1 MRDLSSDENSNQMTS
16 FRVSMDSGSTESII
30 FIFNRLNPSDSF
42 WGRLKAQ
49 VNSVKIIDTNHES
62 ASQMHVQDWL
72 TNILV
77 GTGLRGFRGC
87 RTFREMGT
95 VRHPNRGNCYITAP
109 QESHTQSRCGVSVAQ
124 LGGPVWRKDSA
135 RRASWLMDS
144 LP

>member
-1 MRDLSSDENSNQMTS
+1 MRGLSSDENSNQMTS

-30 FIFNRLNPSDSF
+30 FVSNRLNPSDSF

-49 VNSVKIIDTNHES
+49 VNSVKIIDTNHERQRITD
-62 ASQMHVQDWL
+62 ACAGL
-72 TNILV
+72 A

-95 VRHPNRGNCYITAP
+95 VRHPNRGNCYITGP
-109 QESHTQSRCGVSVAQ
+109 HESHTQSRCGVSVAH

-135 RRASWLMDS
+135 HRDSWLMDW
-144 LP
+144 LQ